1 MNKAKLQKFNKP
13 WIGLVAGLM
22 FPLISFYIYYL
33 VKSTN
38 TSFTEFLDVLKY
50 GKAFI
55 PILSL
60 CVLPNLILF
69 FICKQLNL
77 WYTIK
82 GIVFSIFLYLMLV
95 LVLKFA

>member
-1 MNKAKLQKFNKP
+1 MNKEKFQKYNKP
-13 WIGLVAGLM
+13 WIGLVLGLIL
-22 FPLISFYIYYL
+22 PLISFYIYYL

-38 TSFTEFLDVLKY
+38 TSFTEFLDLLKY

-60 CVLPNLILF
+60 CVLPNLILY
-69 FICKQLNL
+69 FISKQLNL

-82 GIVFSIFLYLMLV
+82 GIVFSVFLYTLLV